1 MGKFE
6 HKQDGTIVINSVKMP
21 LGLFLRLEPSYTLPA
36 GAKGQTYVQGKGRHI
51 VAKTPYRITGSWGE
65 GDRYISREREFA
77 AAMLT
82 ESLEY
87 KEARDLVAK
96 VEAKRRTSQEKR
108 KAEYPSIDELVV
120 ALWKHIVE
128 GKSLS
133 ECGAS
138 DLQAVRESVKS
149 KYPKEN
155 DECQLTPDKNS
166 STTVSDGSVP
176 QSSKS
181 TSMKSKSK
189 TASKT
194 RSNSSQST
202 RSTGS
207 KEST

>member
-6 HKQDGTIVINSVKMP
+6 HRQDGTIVINSVKMP
-21 LGLFLRLEPSYTLPA
+21 LGLFIRLEPSYTLPA

-51 VAKTPYRITGSWGE
+51 VSKTPYKIAGAWSE

-82 ESLEY
+82 ETAEY
-87 KEARDLVAK
+87 KEARELVAK
-96 VEAKRRTSQEKR
+96 VEAKRRAPEDKR
-108 KAEYPSIDELVV
+108 KAEYPSIDELVM
-120 ALWKHIVE
+120 ALWKHVVE
-128 GKSLS
+128 GKDLS
-133 ECGAS
+133 ASGAA
-138 DLQAVRESVKS
+138 DLQAVRETVKS

-155 DECQLTPDKNS
+155 DPCLLTPDKNS
-166 STTVSDGSVP
+166 STTASEGSVP
-176 QSSKS
+176 PSSKS
-181 TSMKSKSK
+181 MSMKSKSK
-189 TASKT
+189 TASRT